1 MFRDMEAGDVA
12 IAERPARVTQDK
24 KRGVLLATIA
34 GVVLLAV
41 VPAYF
46 VALNGG
52 PEAYESVHLS
62 FPGSSVAVGTAV
74 FWSLGLLSGLATLG
88 IAVGLVLFLK
98 APRKSLFLPDTL
110 SLRTLRWASGTWAIT
125 SAVLVFVKG
134 PDAVGLPFSELME
147 PGGFRFVFIGSYY
160 PTAFSITAVFALLCW
175 FATWFVQKWTD
186 LLIPLWLIIFGNIIP
201 VAVGQL
207 LVGPGHDFGSDAGY
221 LRVLASGVVA
231 SSIGVFSYVAVRP
244 SQAKNFNLECAANFG
259 LIGVVALLAIEIV
272 ITAFQLAGTDL
283 TASTTGWLIL
293 VRWLIEL
300 LLLLLAVLARKRVRS
315 GRSMTPVVTVVSVTV
330 LAGWAGM
337 LSAIAQV
344 PPPHYFE
351 GSGTMSEVFLGYE
364 LPEGPDL
371 AGLFLEWRID
381 VFFIALFLAAVV
393 GYVALVRRLRRKGQ
407 SWPGL
412 RTFAWMLGWA
422 TVLLSTS
429 SGWGRFAGGDFGIHM
444 VTHMSLN
451 MLAPLLLVLSGP
463 ITLALN
469 AWSGASGTAGWAR
482 RRLVELLNWRAA
494 RWLSNPLFVFVV
506 YIASYYV
513 LYLTP
518 MFEFFMNYHWGHQLM
533 NLHFLMIGYLYFS
546 LIIGVD
552 KGPVELPYIGKLGLA
567 FAAMPFHAFFGVILM
582 MTAEPIAQQ
591 YYLYLDYHWS
601 DLVASQELGGGVAWA
616 GGEIPILIVIIALAA
631 QWSRQDQRERT
642 RVDRHMDQGYN
653 TEFDDY
659 NRMLIE
665 LAADDQQAATE
676 RRE

>member
-1 MFRDMEAGDVA
+1 MTITDTPTQAV
-12 IAERPARVTQDK
+12 QDK
-24 KRGVLLATIA
+24 KRAALLVTLVGA
-34 GVVLLAV
+34 VLLAV

-46 VALNGG
+46 ITLAGG
-52 PEAYESVHLS
+52 PEAYDRVHLS
-62 FPGSSVAVGTAV
+62 FPGSSVAVATAV
-74 FWSLGLLSGLATLG
+74 FWSANVLSGVATLAILAG
-88 IAVGLVLFLK
+88 AVLFLK
-98 APRKSLFLPDTL
+98 VPKKSRFLPATL
-110 SLRTLRWASGTWAIT
+110 SFRPLRWASGTWAIT
-125 SAVLVFVKG
+125 SAVLVFAKG
-134 PDAVGLPFSELME
+134 LDGVGLPWAELAE
-147 PGGFRFVFIGSYY
+147 PGGFSFVFIGSYY
-160 PTAFSITAVFALLCW
+160 PTAFSITAIFGFLCW
-175 FATWFVQKWTD
+175 MATYFVAKWTD
-186 LLIPLWLIIFGNIIP
+186 LLIPLWLAILGNIIP

-221 LRVLASGVVA
+221 LQVLASGIVA
-231 SSIGVFSYVAVRP
+231 SSIVILGHVTMRP
-244 SQAKNFNLECAANFG
+244 SEARNFNLERAANFG
-259 LIGVVALLAIEIV
+259 VIGSVALLVLEIV
-272 ITAFQLAGTDL
+272 MTPFQLAGTGL
-283 TASTTGWLIL
+283 TASTTGWLTL
-293 VRWLIEL
+293 VRWLTEL
-300 LLLLLAVLARKRVRS
+300 LLLVLAVVVRRRIHS
-315 GRSMTPVVTVVSVTV
+315 GRGHTPGLALLSVVV
-330 LAGWAGM
+330 LSGWIGT
-337 LSAIAQV
+337 LSAIAQI
-344 PPPHYFE
+344 PPPHYFA

-381 VFFIALFLAAVV
+381 VLFTALSVAAILAYIV
-393 GYVALVRRLRRKGQ
+393 LVLKVRRKGQ
-407 SWPGL
+407 SWSGL
-412 RTFAWMLGWA
+412 RTLGWMLGWA
-422 TVLLSTS
+422 TVILTTS

-444 VTHMSLN
+444 VSHMSLN
-451 MLAPLLLVLSGP
+451 MLAPLLLVMGGP

-518 MFEFFMNYHWGHQLM
+518 LFEFFMNYHWGHQLM
-533 NLHFLMIGYLYFS
+533 NLHFLIIGYLYFS

-591 YYLYLDYHWS
+591 YFLYLDYPWS

-631 QWSRQDQRERT
+631 QWSRQDRRERT
-642 RVDRHMDQGYN
+642 RIDRHMDQGYN
-653 TEFDDY
+653 KEFDDY

-665 LAADDQQAATE
+665 LAADDQRAAAE